1 MTPEVHLIER
11 MGHVRTVDRTTDRY
25 ESEWWAIPPATAA
38 KLVGGRIYL
47 HKAQD
52 KPSFFGGTIT
62 GYRVETE
69 GEWAGRV
76 IFAFTR
82 DAAGKGVLSR
92 GGWGNEKK
100 YVW

>member
-1 MTPEVHLIER
+1 
-11 MGHVRTVDRTTDRY
+11 MGHVRTIDSSAGLY
-25 ESEWWAIPPATAA
+25 ESEWWAIPAATAT

-62 GYRVETE
+62 GYRIETQ
-69 GEWAGRV
+69 GDWVGRV
-76 IFAFTR
+76 IFSFTC
-82 DAAGKGVLSR
+82 DTAGKGVVSR